1 MNVSRFS
8 LSAFCRNEN
17 GVVCT
22 CCVTCLMMR
31 DGIFLAERLAEQRL
45 GVFQAAF
52 GEVGVGQ
59 GQVVELAEDVVA
71 SVDADLADARRSRG

>member
-22 CCVTCLMMR
+22 CCVTCLMTR
-31 DGIFLAERLAEQRL
+31 VGVVFAERFAQQRL

-52 GEVGVGQ
+52 AEIGIGQGEV
-59 GQVVELAEDVVA
+59 VEFAED
-71 SVDADLADARRSRG
+71 LLCGCRRGFRRCRRSRG